1 MTTLRE
7 SAQQVL
13 EAVEADLKLFNIPT
27 TARLLEAITTLRQ
40 ALEAELVPD
49 CHQLGQQDEPVA
61 WMRYYGEHVIL
72 AGRKPARPNHGVR
85 FLIPLYTRPQPTSD
99 LNLADK
105 SVQNRLA
112 AQWGFVP
119 KQQPLTDE
127 QIMAIGRELGL
138 KCRLGGNPN
147 IDFDFARA
155 IERAHGIEEES

>member
-127 QIMAIGRELGL
+127 QIKTAFLNVDLFEEGDEL
-138 KCRLGGNPN
+138 LGYEVD
-147 IDFDFARA
+147 ITRA
-155 IERAHGIEEES
+155 IEAMHGIGGEA